1 VGEDVRELVERARHG
16 DEEAFDELVG
26 RIGDSLHSVAR
37 RILRDTSLA
46 QDATQQALLD
56 AWRHLPQ
63 LRDPDRFEAWT
74 YRLLVRA
81 CYAEAR
87 RERRQRGNLWLLPDA
102 RDGVPD
108 STSHIA
114 TQDQLDGAFR
124 RLSVEHRT
132 VVVLV
137 HYLGLSP
144 TEAAERMGTPAGT
157 ARSRL
162 HYALQHL
169 RSAIEADLQPIIARG
184 TA

>member
-1 VGEDVRELVERARHG
+1 MERELVERAMHG
-16 DEEAFDELVG
+16 DEEAFDEIVG
-26 RIGDSLHSVAR
+26 RIGDSMHSVAR
-37 RILRDTSLA
+37 RILRDTNLA
-46 QDATQQALLD
+46 EDATQQALLD

-63 LRDPDRFEAWT
+63 LRDPDRFEAWA
-74 YRLLVRA
+74 YRLVVHA

-87 RERRQRGNLWLLPDA
+87 RERRHRGNLQLLAPD
-102 RDGVPD
+102 DSSSPD
-108 STSHIA
+108 SSAGLA
-114 TQDQLDGAFR
+114 TRDQLDRGFR

-144 TEAAERMGTPAGT
+144 SEAAETMGTPVGT

-169 RSAIEADLQPIIARG
+169 RAALTADAQPAATRG

>member
-1 VGEDVRELVERARHG
+1 VERELVERAMHG
-16 DEEAFDELVG
+16 DEEAFDALVA
-26 RIGDSLHSVAR
+26 RHADSMHSVAR

-56 AWRHLPQ
+56 AWRHLPT

-87 RERRQRGNLWLLPDA
+87 RERRHRGNLTLLPRGDES
-102 RDGVPD
+102 DPD
-108 STSHIA
+108 SSARLA
-114 TQDQLDGAFR
+114 TRDQLDRGFR
-124 RLSVEHRT
+124 QLSVEHRT

-137 HYLGLSP
+137 HYLGLTP
-144 TEAAERMGTPAGT
+144 AEAAERMGTPAGT

-162 HYALQHL
+162 HYALLQL
-169 RSAIEADLQPIIARG
+169 RSVFEADARLATARG